1 MLPPEDKNKKDKKDK
16 NAWVQIGNYASLG
29 FMLPACTVVG
39 YLMGLG
45 LDHLFQTTFLRIV
58 FLILGIVAGFVELI
72 RIVTK
77 NAE

>member
-1 MLPPEDKNKKDKKDK
+1 MPPPEDKNKKDK

-29 FMLPACTVVG
+29 FMLPACIVVG

-45 LDHLFQTTFLRIV
+45 LDHLFQTTYLRIV
-58 FLILGIVAGFVELI
+58 FLILGIVAGFVEVI

-77 NAE
+77 NAG

>member
-1 MLPPEDKNKKDKKDK
+1 MPLPEEKDKKNK

-29 FMLPACTVVG
+29 FMLPACIVVG

-45 LDHLFQTTFLRIV
+45 LDHLFQTTYLRIV
-58 FLILGIVAGFVELI
+58 FLILGIVAGFVEVI

>member
-1 MLPPEDKNKKDKKDK
+1 MPPPEDKDKKAKKDK

-29 FMLPACTVVG
+29 FMLPSCTVVG

-45 LDHLFQTTFLRIV
+45 LDYLFQTTFLRIV
-58 FLILGIVAGFVELI
+58 FLILGIAAGFVELI

-77 NAE
+77 DTE

>member
-1 MLPPEDKNKKDKKDK
+1 MPPPADKGKKDK

-29 FMLPACTVVG
+29 FMLPACIVVG

-58 FLILGIVAGFVELI
+58 FLIVGIVAGFVEVI
-72 RIVTK
+72 RIATK
-77 NAE
+77 DAE

>member
-1 MLPPEDKNKKDKKDK
+1 MPPPENENKIKKDK

-29 FMLPACTVVG
+29 FMLPACIVVG

-45 LDHLFQTTFLRIV
+45 LDHLFHTTFLRIV
-58 FLILGIVAGFVELI
+58 FLILGIVAGFVEVI
-72 RIVTK
+72 RIATK

>member
-1 MLPPEDKNKKDKKDK
+1 MLPPEGKEKKDK

-45 LDHLFQTTFLRIV
+45 LDHLFHTTFLKIV
-58 FLILGIVAGFVELI
+58 FLIVGIVAGFVEVI

>member
-1 MLPPEDKNKKDKKDK
+1 MPLPKDKNKKAK

-58 FLILGIVAGFVELI
+58 FLIVGIVAGFVEVI

-77 NAE
+77 DAE

>member
-1 MLPPEDKNKKDKKDK
+1 MARSVLMAPPKQKNV
-16 NAWVQIGNYASLG
+16 WVQIGNYASLG

-45 LDHLFQTTFLRIV
+45 LDHLFHTTFLRIV

-77 NAE
+77 NA